1 MRDLGQQFYQ
11 IKFKPKM
18 EGVHTL
24 SILHKDAHI
33 VGSPFQ
39 FTVGVFSDGGAHKA
53 SCYFPERSLIIWR
66 IFNKPFYSSRSSCDY
81 KKEH

>member
-39 FTVGVFSDGGAHKA
+39 FTVGIFSDGGAHKA
-53 SCYFPERSLIIWR
+53 SCVLPSRK
-66 IFNKPFYSSRSSCDY
+66 IFNRLASFQQAATRFFNI
-81 KKEH
+81 